1 MIPYGTWVPVAVW
14 QVRLRTA
21 ISIYF
26 CGSKCSDV
34 GVFVGVCVSV
44 FVAPNMASSPPKSSP
59 RLDDASTSYLA
70 RAEAIIQDQLG
81 DEELSDRQ
89 QNQAA
94 AFKVQLVSDHLY
106 SPYTTRWIELILG
119 MGAFFDL
126 L

>member
-1 MIPYGTWVPVAVW
+1 
-14 QVRLRTA
+14 
-21 ISIYF
+21 
-26 CGSKCSDV
+26 
-34 GVFVGVCVSV
+34 
-44 FVAPNMASSPPKSSP
+44 MASSPPKSSP

-94 AFKVQLVSDHLY
+94 AFKVQLVSDH
-106 SPYTTRWIELILG
+106 YTSRWIELILG
-119 MGAFFDL
+119 MGAFIDL